1 MPAELTVIL
10 LLATAVLASLATWQ
24 VSSRRHRR
32 QLAAER
38 ITRPLAAPNQRVAM
52 VINPVKAQAGPARTA
67 LAEACELAGWEP
79 PLILETTVE
88 SPGFRQAQQA
98 LAAGADVVLAAG
110 GDGTV
115 REVARA
121 VAHSPAAM
129 GLLPLGTG
137 NLLARNL
144 GLPVND
150 LHGSIQT
157 ALHGAER
164 RIDMGRIAL
173 ENSRTGN
180 HSTSNFLVMGGI
192 GLDAEVIAATR
203 DELKK
208 RVGWLAYSEAGVR
221 LLPGPRRRMR
231 VQADGGVPQVRKVS
245 SVVFAN
251 TGQLPAGIDFI
262 PLAAVDDGM
271 LDIVVLSPRTVFG
284 WAAVLGKVVTRNRRE
299 LPVIEYQRARTV
311 TVSTEEPTITQLDG
325 DLSGAATS
333 VTVTV
338 DPQSLRVR
346 ALDAGQSG
354 RPAAG
359 PAA

>member
-1 MPAELTVIL
+1 MPAEIAVIL
-10 LLATAVLASLATWQ
+10 LLATAVIASLATWQ
-24 VSSRRHRR
+24 VASRRHRR
-32 QLAAER
+32 QLAAAR
-38 ITRPLAAPNQRVAM
+38 LTRPVASASQRVAM
-52 VINPVKAQAGPARTA
+52 VINPVKAQADIACKV

-79 PLILETTVE
+79 PLILETTVAE
-88 SPGFRQAQQA
+88 PGFRQAQEA
-98 LAAGADVVLAAG
+98 LSAGADVVLAAG
-110 GDGTV
+110 GDGTI

-121 VAHSPAAM
+121 LANQPAAM
-129 GLLPLGTG
+129 GMLPLGTG

-144 GLPVND
+144 ELPVND
-150 LHGSIQT
+150 LPGSIQT

-164 RIDMGRIAL
+164 RIDMCWIVL
-173 ENSRTGN
+173 ENARTGD

-203 DELKK
+203 DGLKK

-231 VQADGGVPQVRKVS
+231 IQADGGAADVRKVS
-245 SVVFAN
+245 SVLIAN
-251 TGQLPAGIDFI
+251 TGRLPAGIDFI
-262 PLAAVDDGM
+262 PSAAVDDGM

-284 WAAVLGKVVTRNRRE
+284 WAAVAGKVVTRNRRD
-299 LPVIEYQRARTV
+299 LPLIEYSRARTV

-346 ALDAGQSG
+346 TANTGLAT
-354 RPAAG
+354 G

>member
-1 MPAELTVIL
+1 MPAELALIL
-10 LLATAVLASLATWQ
+10 LLATAVIASVATWQ
-24 VSSRRHRR
+24 ITSRRHRR
-32 QLAAER
+32 QAAAER
-38 ITRPLAAPNQRVAM
+38 VTRPVAAPNQRVAM

-67 LAEACELAGWEP
+67 VVQACELAGWEP
-79 PLILETTVE
+79 PLILETTIE
-88 SPGFRQAQQA
+88 SPGFAQAQQA
-98 LAAGADVVLAAG
+98 LTAGADVVLAAG
-110 GDGTV
+110 GDGTI

-121 VAHSPAAM
+121 LAHSPAAM
-129 GLLPLGTG
+129 GMLPLGTG

-144 GLPVND
+144 GFPVND
-150 LHGSIQT
+150 LHASIQT

-164 RIDMGRIAL
+164 RIDMGRIVV
-173 ENSRTGN
+173 ENSHTG
-180 HSTSNFLVMGGI
+180 HRATSNFLVMGGI

-203 DELKK
+203 EGLKK
-208 RVGWLAYSEAGVR
+208 RVGWLAYSEAGIR

-231 VQADGGVPQVRKVS
+231 IQIDDGPAEVRKVS
-245 SVVFAN
+245 SVLFAN

-262 PLAAVDDGM
+262 PLAAVDDGL

-299 LPVIEYQRARTV
+299 LPLIEYQRARTI

-333 VTVTV
+333 VSVTI
-338 DPQSLRVR
+338 DPQSLRIR
-346 ALDAGQSG
+346 AL
-354 RPAAG
+354 AAAADTPG